1 MTCFWVGIL
10 SSLSLETTNT
20 YITTFI
26 KYLKQHN
33 KKTNIILWNDQFLSD
48 KELDENF
55 QAISNL
61 NENDIHNGYLCSTF
75 EPVLFLVADLF
86 NTCIHHNYNG
96 NNIIYLNPDY
106 KNIIKYY
113 QSDQGHF
120 WKK

>member
-10 SSLSLETTNT
+10 SSLSLETTDQ

-26 KYLKQHN
+26 KYLKTNNN
-33 KKTNIILWNDQFLSD
+33 KTSNIIWNDQTLTT

-61 NENDIHNGYLCSTF
+61 DENNIHNGYLCSTF
-75 EPVLFLVADLF
+75 EPVLFLVSDLF
-86 NTCIHHNYNG
+86 NTSIYHNYNG
-96 NNIIYLNPDY
+96 NKILYMNPEY
-106 KNIIKYY
+106 KNIIKSY

-120 WKK
+120 WKN